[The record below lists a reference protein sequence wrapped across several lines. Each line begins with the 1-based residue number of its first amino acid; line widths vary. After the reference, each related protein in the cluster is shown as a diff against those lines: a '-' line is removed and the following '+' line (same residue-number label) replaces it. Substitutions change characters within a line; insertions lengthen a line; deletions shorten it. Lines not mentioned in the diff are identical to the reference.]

1 MMVTP
6 YVFQSTVA
14 YIKRVHPARGGV
26 NSLIEHER
34 STERRAYRKT
44 KRAEDE
50 MLTKARIVDAAEALH
65 GTLGP
70 ARTTV
75 SAIADRAGVTRATV
89 YRHFPDDQ
97 SLFVAC
103 STQWMSR
110 QRLPDPDAWT
120 AHDDPL
126 ARLHEGLAD
135 IYRYYRAGEQMIT
148 LVHRDAEAV
157 PPRVAA
163 VQVAAE
169 RRWLGALLQPFPG
182 RRRKAVRAAV
192 AHAAAFHTWRSLC
205 VDQGLSNGSAV
216 DLMVGMVAVA
226 CGS

>member
-1 MMVTP
+1 M
-6 YVFQSTVA
+6 
-14 YIKRVHPARGGV
+14 
-26 NSLIEHER
+26 IEQPR

-50 MLTKARIVDAAEALH
+50 MRTKARIVDAAEALH

-70 ARTTV
+70 ARTSV
-75 SAIADRAGVTRATV
+75 SAIAERAGVTRATV

-97 SLFVAC
+97 SLFMAC

-110 QRLPDPDAWT
+110 QRLPDADAWT
-120 AHDDPL
+120 AHDDPFT
-126 ARLHEGLAD
+126 RLHEGLAD

-163 VQVAAE
+163 VRIAAE
-169 RRWLGALLQPFPG
+169 RRWLGTLLQPFPS
-182 RRRKAVRAAV
+182 RRRETVRAAV
-192 AHAAAFHTWRSLC
+192 THAAAFPTWHSLC

-226 CGS
+226 CGSDERIS